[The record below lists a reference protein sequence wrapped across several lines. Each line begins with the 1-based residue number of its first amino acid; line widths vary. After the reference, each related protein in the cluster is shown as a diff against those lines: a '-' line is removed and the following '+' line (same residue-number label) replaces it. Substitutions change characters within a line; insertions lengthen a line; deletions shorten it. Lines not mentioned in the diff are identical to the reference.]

1 MFMRH
6 ARITIVTVLALVLAA
21 WAAPVPTARAAAND
35 RKAQLQERFKDR
47 YADLQKLL
55 SAGKVGETPAG
66 TVEAVGGGLDQAA
79 RKTVDAENADRA
91 ELYQILAKEIG
102 TTAEKVAHINGAR
115 RIKELRSGQ
124 YYKDDEGRWQ
134 KKG

>member
-1 MFMRH
+1 MRD
-6 ARITIVTVLALVLAA
+6 ARITIVTALALVLAA
-21 WAAPVPTARAAAND
+21 WAAPVPNAHAAPAND

-55 SAGKVGETPAG
+55 SAGKVGETPSG
-66 TVEAVGGGLDQAA
+66 TIEPVSGGLDKAA
-79 RKTVDAENADRA
+79 QKTVDAENADRA
-91 ELYQILAKEIG
+91 ELYQILAKDIG
-102 TTAEKVAHINGAR
+102 TTAEKVGRINGAR